1 MGAAS
6 AYSYFL
12 LHLPNTYIGSLPRNP
27 PAEHNWPLHLFSAR
41 PTVQWM
47 YLLTMNP
54 GGFLTVKRDVTG
66 VGKVSWEEVRQG
78 GSCGDPSNRV
88 NPELGCCSSGARK
101 QGEGHCASKNFTL
114 VPVGTEK
121 KTGY

>member
-1 MGAAS
+1 
-6 AYSYFL
+6 
-12 LHLPNTYIGSLPRNP
+12 
-27 PAEHNWPLHLFSAR
+27 
-41 PTVQWM
+41 
-47 YLLTMNP
+47 MNP

-121 KTGY
+121 DIREQRGDWYSPGSRPKCVATPSGWVFLSQLRDL